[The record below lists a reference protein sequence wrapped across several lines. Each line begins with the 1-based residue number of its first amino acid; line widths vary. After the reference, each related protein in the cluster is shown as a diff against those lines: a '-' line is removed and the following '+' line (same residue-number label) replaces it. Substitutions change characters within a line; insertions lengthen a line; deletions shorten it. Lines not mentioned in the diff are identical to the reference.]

1 MAGRRPGRFLMPSDE
16 VETHRRRGRF
26 LMSLDDVETP
36 ALLIDLD
43 ALEHNIGVIAKHY
56 RGESIRLRPHGKNH
70 KSPQVFAMQ
79 VEAGGTVGGVCAA
92 KVSEAEVFVEAGA
105 GNVLIANQVV
115 GEDKI
120 ARLADL
126 ARLVE
131 TTVAVDAQVQVEQ
144 LSSGARTS
152 GVVIGVVIEV
162 DTSMRRGGV
171 RTPQQAVALAKLAA
185 RAPNLRFRGVMSHQV
200 PSGRPPSRA
209 QRFAEGNRWIT
220 HVLEAK
226 RAVEAAGIPVDLV
239 STGESWTYDVAALH
253 PEVDEI
259 QGGTYVIMEVP
270 YAYMSEFR
278 FAARVMGRIVDRPNP
293 HTALGD
299 VTIDAIGT
307 PNGVPTVDAP
317 AGLRV
322 VSIDHHGVVLRGEGV
337 EDLALG
343 DTFLLLTH
351 QQDVTINRWDRFLG
365 VRNGVVESV
374 IEATARGCI
383 N

>member
-1 MAGRRPGRFLMPSDE
+1 MPSDE

-26 LMSLDDVETP
+26 LMPLDDVETP

-56 RGESIRLRPHGKNH
+56 RGKSIRLRPHGKNH

-115 GEDKI
+115 GVDKI

-162 DTSMRRGGV
+162 DTSM
-171 RTPQQAVALAKLAA
+171 
-185 RAPNLRFRGVMSHQV
+185 
-200 PSGRPPSRA
+200 
-209 QRFAEGNRWIT
+209 
-220 HVLEAK
+220 
-226 RAVEAAGIPVDLV
+226 
-239 STGESWTYDVAALH
+239 
-253 PEVDEI
+253 
-259 QGGTYVIMEVP
+259 
-270 YAYMSEFR
+270 
-278 FAARVMGRIVDRPNP
+278 
-293 HTALGD
+293 
-299 VTIDAIGT
+299 
-307 PNGVPTVDAP
+307 
-317 AGLRV
+317 
-322 VSIDHHGVVLRGEGV
+322 
-337 EDLALG
+337 
-343 DTFLLLTH
+343 
-351 QQDVTINRWDRFLG
+351 
-365 VRNGVVESV
+365 
-374 IEATARGCI
+374 
-383 N
+383 